1 MKIKVE
7 YMIVI
12 RGLKYFF
19 SSEQAAKLKA
29 TLAKT
34 KYFRVKTLVMD

>member
-1 MKIKVE
+1 MKTKIE
-7 YMIVI
+7 YMVIV

-19 SSEQAAKLKA
+19 TSEQAAKLKA

-34 KYFRVKTLVMD
+34 KYFKVKTLVMD

>member
-1 MKIKVE
+1 MKTKVE
-7 YMIVI
+7 YMVVI

-29 TLAKT
+29 TIAGT
-34 KYFRVKTLVMD
+34 KYFKVKTLVMD